1 MPVLQTAT
9 ESEQQQEE
17 MQQRIDTILA
27 SYQT

>member
-9 ESEQQQEE
+9 ESEKQQAE